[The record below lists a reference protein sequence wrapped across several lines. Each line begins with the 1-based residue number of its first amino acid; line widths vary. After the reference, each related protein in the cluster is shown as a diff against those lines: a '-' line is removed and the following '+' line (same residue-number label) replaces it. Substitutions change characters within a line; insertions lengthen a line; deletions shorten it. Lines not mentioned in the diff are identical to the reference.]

1 MVTFKSNADAADV
14 TRTMKDQVD
23 LAAADFPE
31 DAKDPVVKEI
41 SFSDQPIW
49 VMAVS

>member
-1 MVTFKSNADAADV
+1 M
-14 TRTMKDQVD
+14 TRQMKDQID
-23 LAAADFPE
+23 LAASDFPE
-31 DAKDPVVKEI
+31 DAKDPVVKEV